1 MVENSPQDRS
11 EEIIAAIRSH
21 WKGNQRCPVCRSNN
35 WTLGEISAIPSFD
48 EPNVDFGCVHPTV
61 PVVCLVCGNTLLFS
75 AMVMG
80 VVAEPAQP
88 GGRSFELDYVPP
100 EDEL

>member
-1 MVENSPQDRS
+1 MVQNTPHDGTEQ
-11 EEIIAAIRSH
+11 IITAIRSH
-21 WKGNQRCPVCRSNN
+21 WKGKQRCPVCRSNN

-80 VVAEPAQP
+80 IVAEPARTGLGP
-88 GGRSFELDYVPP
+88 LELG
-100 EDEL
+100 